1 MQITKLTPA
10 TKDYIWGGT
19 RLITHYG
26 KTAPTPILAETW
38 ELSYHSDGLT
48 LLEDGSPLCD
58 SKINLGKNTDAFADF
73 PQLIKFIDAKSNL
86 SVQVH
91 PSDDYAIAHEN
102 SFGKTE
108 MWYIVDADDGAGI
121 YLGFKRDVTTD
132 EYKSAIE
139 NNTLTELLNFYPVKK
154 GECYFIPS
162 GTIHAIGAGCL
173 ICEVQQNSNLTY
185 RVYDYGRTD
194 ANGNPRELH
203 IDKALKV
210 TSLDKFNKTEL
221 DIQTCSGNIIAL
233 SKYFTVKELKV
244 KGQTNLACDSASF
257 KFITCTC
264 GAGEINGRK
273 ISQGDSFLIEADDDS
288 AVLSGD
294 MTCIT
299 SEVRKLYIG
308 IDLGGTFIKGGIVD
322 DLGNILLTKKVPTG
336 ADGGASNVVSNIA
349 KLCKSL
355 VDALGLGFCDIVGIG
370 MGVPGTVDSINGEV
384 LYSNNL
390 GWQNLEISKD
400 LTALTGLSV
409 KIANDA
415 NVAALGEA
423 VFGCGRDY
431 KNMVMLTLGT
441 GVGGGIV
448 IDGKLYEGNR
458 SAGAE
463 LGHSV
468 VVADGE
474 PCTCGRRGCLEAYA
488 SATALIR
495 DTKRAM
501 QKDKNSKMW
510 QIGSPHNVDGAT
522 AFKYKDTDSA
532 AKAVVDNYIQMLAC
546 GITNYANVF
555 RPEAVILGGGVC
567 NEGEA
572 LTAPLQQ
579 ILDNDIFGK
588 DKGPSVKILTATL
601 GNSAGLLGAVA
612 LYLQKLS

>member
-1 MQITKLTPA
+1 MQIIKLTPA
-10 TKDYIWGGT
+10 TKDYLWGGT
-19 RLITHYG
+19 RLIEKYG

-38 ELSYHSDGLT
+38 ELSYHKDGLT
-48 LLEDGSPLCD
+48 LVDDGTPLCD
-58 SKINLGKNTDAFADF
+58 SKINLGKNVEEFENF

-91 PSDDYAIAHEN
+91 PSDDYALKHEN

-121 YLGFKRDVTTD
+121 YLGFKKDVTAD

-210 TSLDKFNKTEL
+210 TNLDKFNKTEL
-221 DIQTCSGNIIAL
+221 DSGDIIAL
-233 SKYFTVKELKV
+233 SKYFTVRELKIN
-244 KGQTNLACDSASF
+244 GDHTLFCDSKSF
-257 KFITCTC
+257 KFITCTE
-264 GAGEINGRK
+264 GAGKINGQK
-273 ISQGDSFLIEADDDS
+273 MSQGDSFLIEASDDTV
-288 AVLSGD
+288 VLSGN

-299 SEVRKLYIG
+299 SELRKLYIG

-322 DLGNILLTKKVPTG
+322 DLGNILLTKKVPTE
-336 ADGGASNVVSNIA
+336 AEGGETKVVTNIA

-355 VDALGLGFCDIVGIG
+355 VCEMGLEFSDIVGIG
-370 MGVPGTVDSINGEV
+370 MGVPGTVDSVNGEV

-390 GWQNLEISKD
+390 GWQNLKISDK

-423 VFGCGRDY
+423 TFGCGKEY
-431 KNMVMLTLGT
+431 KDMVMLTLGT
-441 GVGGGIV
+441 GVGGGLV
-448 IDGKLYEGNR
+448 LGGKLYEGNFG
-458 SAGAE
+458 AGAE

-468 VVADGE
+468 VVVGGE
-474 PCTCGRRGCLEAYA
+474 QCTCGRRGCLEAYA

-501 QKDKNSKMW
+501 QNDKNSKMW
-510 QIGSPHNVDGAT
+510 QIGSLDNVDGAT
-522 AFKYKDTDSA
+522 AFKFKDEDKT
-532 AKAVVDNYIQMLAC
+532 AKAVVDNYIEMLAC

-567 NEGEA
+567 NEGEG
-572 LTAPLQQ
+572 LTKPLQE

-588 DKGPSVKILTATL
+588 SKGPSVKIITATL

-612 LYLQKLS
+612 LYL

>member
-1 MQITKLTPA
+1 MQIKKLIPA

-19 RLITHYG
+19 RLLTDYG
-26 KTAPTPILAETW
+26 KTAPTPICAETW
-38 ELSYHSDGLT
+38 ELSYHNDGLT
-48 LLEDGSPLCD
+48 LLDDGTPLRD
-58 SKINLGKNTDAFADF
+58 SKISLGKNIEDFEFF

-91 PSDDYAIAHEN
+91 PSDDYALKNEN

-121 YLGFKRDVTTD
+121 YLGFKRDVTAE

-139 NNTLTELLNFYPVKK
+139 SNTLTDLLNFYPVTK

-203 IDKALKV
+203 VEKALKV
-210 TSLDKFNKTEL
+210 TSLDKFNKTE
-221 DIQTCSGNIIAL
+221 INSGDIIAL
-233 SKYFTVKELKV
+233 SKYFTVREIKVDGKKEIV
-244 KGQTNLACDSASF
+244 CDSNSF
-257 KFITCTC
+257 KFITCTA
-264 GAGEINGRK
+264 GKGEINGQE
-273 ISQGDSFLIEADDDS
+273 ISQGDSFLIESCDDTV
-288 AVLSGD
+288 VLSGKI
-294 MTCIT
+294 TCIT
-299 SEVRKLYIG
+299 SEVRKLYVG

-322 DLGNILLTKKVPTG
+322 DLGNILLTKKVATE
-336 ADGGASNVVSNIA
+336 AEGGQDKVVSNIA
-349 KLCKSL
+349 SLCKSL
-355 VDALGLGFCDIVGIG
+355 ADEMGLDFSDFVGIG
-370 MGVPGTVDSINGEV
+370 MGVPGTVNSVNGEV

-390 GWQNLEISKD
+390 GWHNLKISDK
-400 LTALTGLSV
+400 LTKLTGLPV

-423 VFGCGRDY
+423 VFGCGKEY
-431 KNMVMLTLGT
+431 KDMVMLTLGT
-441 GVGGGIV
+441 GVGGGLV
-448 IDGKLYEGNR
+448 LGGRLYEGNFG
-458 SAGAE
+458 AGAE

-468 VVADGE
+468 VIADGE

-501 QKDKNSKMW
+501 QNDKNSKMW
-510 QIGSPHNVDGAT
+510 QIGSLDNVDGAT
-522 AFKYKDTDSA
+522 AFKYKDVDKT
-532 AKAVVDNYIQMLAC
+532 AKAVVDNYIKMLAC

-555 RPEAVILGGGVC
+555 RPEAVILGGGIC
-567 NEGEA
+567 NEGER
-572 LTAPLQQ
+572 LTKPLQQ

-601 GNSAGLLGAVA
+601 GNTAGLLGAVA
-612 LYLQKLS
+612 LYLSK

>member
-1 MQITKLTPA
+1 MKITKLFPA

-19 RLITHYG
+19 RLKKDYG
-26 KTAPTPILAETW
+26 KTASTPILAETW
-38 ELSYHSDGLT
+38 ELSFHKDGLT
-48 LLEDGSPLCD
+48 LSEDGKPLCE
-58 SKINLGKNTDAFADF
+58 SGINFGKNTNDFADF
-73 PQLIKFIDAKSNL
+73 PQLIKFIDAKNNL

-91 PSDDYAIAHEN
+91 PSDDYALKHEN

-121 YLGFKRDVTTD
+121 YLGFKKDVTAS

-139 NNTLTELLNFYPVKK
+139 NNTLTDLLNFYPVKK

-203 IDKALKV
+203 IEKALKV
-210 TSLDKFNKTEL
+210 TSLNKFRKSELNIKT
-221 DIQTCSGNIIAL
+221 DSGNIIAL

-244 KGQTNLACDSASF
+244 ASQTTLACDNASF
-257 KFITCTC
+257 KFVACVS
-264 GAGEINGRK
+264 GKGEINGQK
-273 ISQGDSFLIEADDDS
+273 MSQGDSFLIESCNDN
-288 AVLSGD
+288 VTLTGD
-294 MTCIT
+294 MVCIT
-299 SEVRKLYIG
+299 SELRKFYIG

-322 DLGNILLTKKVPTG
+322 DLGNILLTQKVPT
-336 ADGGASNVVSNIA
+336 DSQDGASQVVSNIA
-349 KLCKSL
+349 TLCKSL
-355 VDALGLGFCDIVGIG
+355 VDTLGLDFTDITGIG
-370 MGVPGTVDSINGEV
+370 MGIPGTVDSISGEV

-390 GWQNLEISKD
+390 GWQNVKITKEIKS
-400 LTALTGLSV
+400 LTGLEV
-409 KIANDA
+409 RIANDA

-423 VFGCGRDY
+423 VFGCGKEY
-431 KNMVMLTLGT
+431 KNMIMLTLGT

-468 VVADGE
+468 VVANGE

-495 DTKRAM
+495 DTKLAM
-501 QKDKNSKMW
+501 QNDKVSKMW
-510 QIGSPHNVDGAT
+510 QIGSIDNVDGAT
-522 AFKYKDTDSA
+522 AFKFKDIDDS
-532 AKAVVDNYIQMLAC
+532 AKAVVDRYIEMLAC

-572 LTAPLQQ
+572 LTAPLQK

-601 GNSAGLLGAVA
+601 GNKAGILGAVA
-612 LYLQKLS
+612 LFISK